1 MEKIGIFGGTFDP
14 PHIAHLIIAEEV
26 LFSLSL
32 SKILFIPAYYPPHKT
47 TVTSFEHRFKMLTLA
62 IENNEKFTISDIE
75 KKIKEN
81 YNIKTSYS
89 IYTIREL
96 KKIYFRDKLYFIIGS
111 DQYIEFKNW
120 YKPEEILKEI
130 KICVFL
136 RYGYPLKEEVKEEY
150 KENLI
155 FLQVSQLAINSS
167 EIRERIKNNKPFRYF
182 LPEKVYKYIIENKLY
197 LT

>member
-1 MEKIGIFGGTFDP
+1 MEKIGLFGGTFDP

-32 SKILFIPAYYPPHKT
+32 SKIIFIPTFYPPHK
-47 TVTSFEHRFKMLTLA
+47 VNIASFEHRFKMLNLA
-62 IENNEKFTISDIE
+62 IENNERFIISDIE
-75 KKIKEN
+75 KKIKES
-81 YNIKTSYS
+81 YNIESSYS

-96 KKIYFRDKLYFIIGS
+96 KKLYSNEELYFIIGS
-111 DQYIEFKNW
+111 DQYLDFKNW
-120 YKPEEILKEI
+120 HQSEEILKEI
-130 KICVFL
+130 KVCVLL
-136 RYGYPLKEEVKEEY
+136 RYGYPLPKKEDNK
-150 KENLI
+150 NL
-155 FLQVSQLAINSS
+155 LLLPVPQLAIKSS

>member
-26 LFSLSL
+26 LSYLSL
-32 SKILFIPAYYPPHKT
+32 SKILFIPTYYPPHKKT
-47 TVTSFEHRFKMLTLA
+47 ITSFEHRFKMLSLA
-62 IENNEKFTISDIE
+62 IENNEKFILSDIE
-75 KKIKEN
+75 KKIKKN
-81 YNIKTSYS
+81 YNIKSSYS

-96 KKIYFRDKLYFIIGS
+96 KKIYFEDELYFIIGS

-120 YKPEEILKEI
+120 YQPQEILKEI
-130 KICVFL
+130 KICVLL
-136 RYGYPLKEEVKEEY
+136 RYGYPLSKEEY
-150 KENLI
+150 KENLL
-155 FLQVSQLAINSS
+155 FLPVSQLAIKSS

-182 LPEKVYKYIIENKLY
+182 LPEKVYKYIIEKKLY

>member
-1 MEKIGIFGGTFDP
+1 MEKIGILGGAFDP
-14 PHIAHLIIAEEV
+14 PHIAHLIVAEEV

-32 SKILFIPAYYPPHKT
+32 SKILFVPTYYPPHKT
-47 TVTSFEHRFKMLTLA
+47 TITSFEHRFNMLSLA
-62 IENNEKFTISDIE
+62 IENNERFIVSDIE

-81 YNIKTSYS
+81 YNIESSYS

-96 KKIYFRDKLYFIIGS
+96 KKIYPDKELYFIIGS

-120 YKPEEILKEI
+120 YQPEEILKEI
-130 KICVFL
+130 KICVLL
-136 RYGYPLKEEVKEEY
+136 RYGYSLPKEEY

-155 FLQVSQLAINSS
+155 FLPVSQLAIKSS